1 MDIDTRSF
9 FSWLFEIIYA
19 IRSFLRCRKIIEG
32 EEGGYNR
39 REIKK
44 KGDGFSDSSVMHPG
58 HFANI
63 NSVRLYLLYLIK
75 IIR

>member
-1 MDIDTRSF
+1 MQIALSF
-9 FSWLFEIIYA
+9 DAEKS
-19 IRSFLRCRKIIEG
+19 SKG
-32 EEGGYNR
+32 GGGGYNR

>member
-1 MDIDTRSF
+1 MQFALSF
-9 FSWLFEIIYA
+9 DAEKSLKG
-19 IRSFLRCRKIIEG
+19 R
-32 EEGGYNR
+32 GGYNR

>member
-1 MDIDTRSF
+1 MQFALSF
-9 FSWLFEIIYA
+9 DAEKS
-19 IRSFLRCRKIIEG
+19 SKGGG
-32 EEGGYNR
+32 EGYNR